1 MDCQYIHCART
12 LVAASELTALTTPLD
27 RAACRGGY
35 LTRLYSYFVQHVHFH
50 L

>member
-1 MDCQYIHCART
+1 MDCQYIQCART
-12 LVAASELTALTTPLD
+12 LVAASELTPVD

-35 LTRLYSYFVQHVHFH
+35 LTRLCSYFVQHVHFH